1 MEVLFGNKI
10 TDYINKL
17 PQEEQTGILSVI
29 KPLKAKTKSEI
40 EQLKETSVLSEEEE
54 PVIYGYYMGDS
65 KYALFGF
72 RDKKTLVIVDIVRLV
87 DKKIEFSALT
97 PPETLNEE

>member
-1 MEVLFGNKI
+1 MEVLFGNRI
-10 TDYINKL
+10 TEYINKL
-17 PQEEQTGILSVI
+17 PPEEQTSILSVI

-40 EQLKETSVLSEEEE
+40 KQLKETSVLSEEEE

-72 RDKKTLVIVDIVRLV
+72 RDKKTLVIVDIVKLV
-87 DKKIEFSALT
+87 DNKMQFSALT
-97 PPETLNEE
+97 PQEPSNGE